1 MDKTKMQELMS
12 KNLDSLSDDELLLLM
27 KSTQ

>member
-1 MDKTKMQELMS
+1 MVDPRVKDLMN